1 MVFLADG
8 YFTKRTQRIPFDLA
22 SLFVN
27 FVLSTELMQEHR
39 PLTDINLKTR
49 AYASHKELFAWALYD
64 FANSGYTT
72 VVQTTIFSAYFVGV
86 VAANTPA
93 ITAGMATL
101 LWSLAMSIANFIVMV
116 SGPVIGAIADY
127 RACKKQFLLIS
138 SIGCIVATA
147 LLATVGA
154 GDVLPGML
162 WVIISAVMFAAGENL
177 IAAFLPELVP
187 EQKMGK
193 ISGYGWSLGYFGG
206 LLTLGICLAYI
217 SWARQQGLSE
227 AQSVPVTLL
236 ITSAIFAM
244 TATPTFLWLQERA
257 TPITTTQSG
266 SVLTAS
272 FSRLQ
277 HTVKE
282 AARFQD
288 LCWFLITLAVYQSG
302 VSTVVVLAAI
312 YAQEVMGFN
321 TQSLIIL
328 IMVVNVTAAAGA
340 FICGHLQDKI
350 GSVPTLAITLFI
362 WIAAIAAAIFASHSA
377 QMWWIGNLIGLAM
390 GASQAVGRA
399 LVSKFSPV
407 ERAGEF
413 LGLWGLVN
421 RLSAIVGP
429 LSYGLINYLS
439 HGDHRLSLLSTLV
452 FFVAGLLLLA
462 KVDERRGKAAA
473 IC

>member
-1 MVFLADG
+1 MQNQAATDKNTLA
-8 YFTKRTQRIPFDLA
+8 
-22 SLFVN
+22 
-27 FVLSTELMQEHR
+27 
-39 PLTDINLKTR
+39 TD
-49 AYASHKELFAWALYD
+49 YASNKELFAWALYD

-86 VAANTPA
+86 VAANTPG
-93 ITAGMATL
+93 ISSGMATL
-101 LWSLAMSIANFIVMV
+101 LWSLAMSIANFIVMF

-127 RACKKQFLLIS
+127 RACKKKFLLIS
-138 SIGCIVATA
+138 TIGCIVATA

-154 GDVLPGML
+154 GDIALGMVL
-162 WVIISAVMFAAGENL
+162 VIISAVMFATGENL
-177 IAAFLPELVP
+177 IAAFLPEIIP
-187 EQKMGK
+187 EKEMGK

-206 LLTLGICLAYI
+206 LLTLAICLAYI
-217 SWARQQGLSE
+217 SWARHQGLTES
-227 AQSVPVTLL
+227 QSVPVTLL
-236 ITSAIFAM
+236 ITAAIFAI

-257 TPITTTQSG
+257 TPSAHTV

-272 FSRLQ
+272 ISRLQ
-277 HTVKE
+277 HTLKE
-282 AARFQD
+282 AARFRD
-288 LCWFLITLAVYQSG
+288 LFWFLITLAVYQSG

-321 TQSLIIL
+321 TEALIIL
-328 IMVVNVTAAAGA
+328 IMVVNVTAAVGA
-340 FICGHLQDKI
+340 FICGHLQDRI
-350 GSVPTLAITLFI
+350 GSVPTLAITLLI
-362 WIAAIAAAIFASHSA
+362 WIAAIAAAIFASKSA

-399 LVSKFSPV
+399 LVSKFSPF

-439 HGDHRLSLLSTLV
+439 HGNHRLSLLSTLV
-452 FFVAGLLLLA
+452 FFVIGLLLLT
-462 KVDERRGKAAA
+462 KVNEKRGKAAA
-473 IC
+473 VEAV

>member
-1 MVFLADG
+1 MPNQPLADENNVV
-8 YFTKRTQRIPFDLA
+8 RD
-22 SLFVN
+22 
-27 FVLSTELMQEHR
+27 
-39 PLTDINLKTR
+39 
-49 AYASHKELFAWALYD
+49 YASNKELFAWALFD

-86 VAANTPA
+86 VAANS
-93 ITAGMATL
+93 AGAETL
-101 LWSLAMSIANFIVMV
+101 LWSIAISVANFIVMV
-116 SGPVIGAIADY
+116 SGPVIGAMADY

-138 SIGCIVATA
+138 TIGCIIATA

-154 GDVLPGML
+154 GDILLGML
-162 WVIISAVMFAAGENL
+162 LVIISAVMFAAGENL
-177 IAAFLPELVP
+177 IAAFLPEIIP
-187 EQKMGK
+187 EEKMGK

-217 SWARQQGLSE
+217 SWGKQQGISE
-227 AQSVPVTLL
+227 SQSVPITLL
-236 ITSAIFAM
+236 ITAAIFVI

-257 TPITTTQSG
+257 MPSAHTVSA
-266 SVLTAS
+266 LTAS
-272 FSRLQ
+272 MKRLK
-277 HTVKE
+277 HTLKE
-282 AARFQD
+282 AERFRD
-288 LCWFLITLAVYQSG
+288 LFWFLITLAVYQSG

-321 TQSLIIL
+321 TESLIIL
-328 IMVVNVTAAAGA
+328 IMVVNVTAAVGA
-340 FICGHLQDKI
+340 FICGHLQDRI
-350 GSVPTLAITLFI
+350 GSVPTLAITLLI
-362 WIAAIAAAIFASHSA
+362 WIAAIAAAIFASKSA

-399 LVSKFSPV
+399 LVGKFSPV

-413 LGLWGLVN
+413 LGLWGMVN

-452 FFVAGLLLLA
+452 FFAAGLLLLS
-462 KVDERRGKAAA
+462 KVNEKRGKSAA
-473 IC
+473 IELV

>member
-1 MVFLADG
+1 MQHNPVSDKENLA
-8 YFTKRTQRIPFDLA
+8 R
-22 SLFVN
+22 N
-27 FVLSTELMQEHR
+27 
-39 PLTDINLKTR
+39 
-49 AYASHKELFAWALYD
+49 YASNKELFAWALYD

-86 VAANTPA
+86 VAANSTG
-93 ITAGMATL
+93 TGTL

-138 SIGCIVATA
+138 SIGCILATA
-147 LLATVGA
+147 LLAKVAA
-154 GDVLPGML
+154 GDVVLAMVL
-162 WVIISAVMFAAGENL
+162 VIISAVMFAAGENL
-177 IAAFLPELVP
+177 IAAFLPEIVS
-187 EQKMGK
+187 EKEMGK

-206 LLTLGICLAYI
+206 LLTLGVCLAYI
-217 SWARQQGLSE
+217 SWAQKQGLSE
-227 AQSVPVTLL
+227 AQSVPLTLL
-236 ITSAIFAM
+236 ITAAIFAI

-257 TPITTTQSG
+257 TPVTTAHTES
-266 SVLTAS
+266 LLIAS
-272 FSRLQ
+272 FGRLQ
-277 HTVKE
+277 HTLKE
-282 AARFQD
+282 AARFRD
-288 LCWFLITLAVYQSG
+288 LFRFLITLAVYQSG

-321 TQSLIIL
+321 TQSLIVL
-328 IMVVNVTAAAGA
+328 IMVVNVTAAVGA
-340 FICGHLQDKI
+340 FICGHLQDRL
-350 GSVPTLAITLFI
+350 GSVTTLAITLFI
-362 WIAAIAAAIFASHSA
+362 WIAAIAAAIFAGQPA

-439 HGDHRLSLLSTLV
+439 HGDHRLSLLSTLG
-452 FFVAGLLLLA
+452 FFTVGLLLLM
-462 KVDERRGKAAA
+462 KVDEKRGKAAA
-473 IC
+473 LQ